1 MNRLRPTID
10 LSYGD
15 QEVLQRVL
23 AEPRAIAD
31 ALAPADAREHSR
43 IIGVLEELAQ
53 AFAEV
58 FFQVVENL
66 PDPEPEQTQQQ
77 SRGCAQSQS
86 SEAAERRHCIPC

>member
-23 AEPRAIAD
+23 AEPRRIAD
-31 ALAPADAREHSR
+31 ALAPYDARQHSR
-43 IIGVLEELAQ
+43 IIGVLEEVAQ

-66 PDPEPEQTQQQ
+66 PDPEPEQTQEQGRGM
-77 SRGCAQSQS
+77 SR
-86 SEAAERRHCIPC
+86 

>member
-31 ALAPADAREHSR
+31 ALAPDDAREHSR

-58 FFQVVENL
+58 LVQVVENL
-66 PDPEPEQTQQQ
+66 PDPEPEQTQEQGRGM
-77 SRGCAQSQS
+77 SR
-86 SEAAERRHCIPC
+86 

>member
-23 AEPRAIAD
+23 AEPNKIAD
-31 ALAPADAREHSR
+31 ALAPDDARQHSR
-43 IIGVLEELAQ
+43 IIGVLEEVA
-53 AFAEV
+53 AGFAEV

-66 PDPEPEQTQQQ
+66 PDPEPERAPQQ
-77 SRGCAQSQS
+77 G
-86 SEAAERRHCIPC
+86 RRRTG

>member
-1 MNRLRPTID
+1 MNRLRPTIG

-31 ALAPADAREHSR
+31 ALAPDDAREHSR

-66 PDPEPEQTQQQ
+66 PDPEPEQTQEQGRGM
-77 SRGCAQSQS
+77 SR
-86 SEAAERRHCIPC
+86 

>member
-23 AEPRAIAD
+23 AEPRKIAD
-31 ALAPADAREHSR
+31 ALAPDDAREHSR
-43 IIGVLEELAQ
+43 IIGVLEEVAE

-77 SRGCAQSQS
+77 DRGMSR
-86 SEAAERRHCIPC
+86 

>member
-1 MNRLRPTID
+1 MNRLCPTID

-23 AEPRAIAD
+23 AEPRRIAD
-31 ALAPADAREHSR
+31 ALAPDDAREHSR

-66 PDPEPEQTQQQ
+66 PDPEPEQTQEQGRGM
-77 SRGCAQSQS
+77 SR
-86 SEAAERRHCIPC
+86 

>member
-23 AEPRAIAD
+23 AEPKRIAD
-31 ALAPADAREHSR
+31 ALAPDDAREHSR
-43 IIGVLEELAQ
+43 IIGVLEEVAQ

-66 PDPEPEQTQQQ
+66 PEPEPEQTQEPGRGM
-77 SRGCAQSQS
+77 SR
-86 SEAAERRHCIPC
+86 

>member
-10 LSYGD
+10 LSYGE

-23 AEPRAIAD
+23 AEPRKIAD
-31 ALAPADAREHSR
+31 ALAPDDVREHSR
-43 IIGVLEELAQ
+43 IIGVLEEVAA

-58 FFQVVENL
+58 FFQVVEQL

-77 SRGCAQSQS
+77 SRGMS
-86 SEAAERRHCIPC
+86 R

>member
-23 AEPRAIAD
+23 AEPRRIAD
-31 ALAPADAREHSR
+31 ALAPDDAREHSR
-43 IIGVLEELAQ
+43 IIGVLEEVDE

-58 FFQVVENL
+58 FFQVVEQL

-77 SRGCAQSQS
+77 DRGMSR
-86 SEAAERRHCIPC
+86 

>member
-31 ALAPADAREHSR
+31 ALASDDAREYSR

-66 PDPEPEQTQQQ
+66 PDPEPEQTQEQVA
-77 SRGCAQSQS
+77 G
-86 SEAAERRHCIPC
+86 

>member
-1 MNRLRPTID
+1 MNRLRPTND

-31 ALAPADAREHSR
+31 ALAPDDAREHSR

-66 PDPEPEQTQQQ
+66 PDPEPEQTQEQGRGM
-77 SRGCAQSQS
+77 SR
-86 SEAAERRHCIPC
+86 

>member
-23 AEPRAIAD
+23 AEPKKIAD
-31 ALAPADAREHSR
+31 ALAPDDAREHSR
-43 IIGVLEELAQ
+43 IIGVLEEVAT

-66 PDPEPEQTQQQ
+66 PDPEQEQTQQPQ
-77 SRGCAQSQS
+77 QGRGMSR
-86 SEAAERRHCIPC
+86 

>member
-10 LSYGD
+10 LSYGE
-15 QEVLQRVL
+15 QEVLQRIL
-23 AEPRAIAD
+23 AEPQTIAN
-31 ALAPADAREHSR
+31 ALAPDDARENSR
-43 IIGVLEELAQ
+43 IVGVLEEVAA

-77 SRGCAQSQS
+77 DRGMSR
-86 SEAAERRHCIPC
+86 

>member
-23 AEPRAIAD
+23 AEPQKVAN
-31 ALAPADAREHSR
+31 ALAPDDARENSR
-43 IIGVLEELAQ
+43 IVGVLEELAES
-53 AFAEV
+53 FAEV

-66 PDPEPEQTQQQ
+66 PDPEPEQTQEQGRGM
-77 SRGCAQSQS
+77 SR
-86 SEAAERRHCIPC
+86 

>member
-31 ALAPADAREHSR
+31 ALAPDDAREHSR

-66 PDPEPEQTQQQ
+66 PDPEPEQTQEQGRGM
-77 SRGCAQSQS
+77 SR
-86 SEAAERRHCIPC
+86 

>member
-23 AEPRAIAD
+23 AE
-31 ALAPADAREHSR
+31 
-43 IIGVLEELAQ
+43 
-53 AFAEV
+53 V

-66 PDPEPEQTQQQ
+66 PDPEPEQTQEQVA
-77 SRGCAQSQS
+77 G
-86 SEAAERRHCIPC
+86 

>member
-31 ALAPADAREHSR
+31 ALASDDAREHSR

-66 PDPEPEQTQQQ
+66 PDPEPEQTQEQGRGM
-77 SRGCAQSQS
+77 SR
-86 SEAAERRHCIPC
+86 

>member
-1 MNRLRPTID
+1 MNRLQPIID

-23 AEPRAIAD
+23 AEPQKVAN
-31 ALAPADAREHSR
+31 ALAPDDARENSR
-43 IIGVLEELAQ
+43 IVGVLEELAES
-53 AFAEV
+53 FAEV

-77 SRGCAQSQS
+77 SRGMS
-86 SEAAERRHCIPC
+86 R

>member
-23 AEPRAIAD
+23 AEPRQI
-31 ALAPADAREHSR
+31 ADAREHSR
-43 IIGVLEELAQ
+43 IIGVLEEVAQ
-53 AFAEV
+53 AFAEC

-66 PDPEPEQTQQQ
+66 PDPEPDQTQQQ
-77 SRGCAQSQS
+77 DRGMSR
-86 SEAAERRHCIPC
+86 

>member
-23 AEPRAIAD
+23 AEPRRIAD
-31 ALAPADAREHSR
+31 ALAPDDAREHSR
-43 IIGVLEELAQ
+43 IVGVLEELAES
-53 AFAEV
+53 FAEV

-66 PDPEPEQTQQQ
+66 PDPEPEQTQEQGRGM
-77 SRGCAQSQS
+77 SR
-86 SEAAERRHCIPC
+86 

>member
-23 AEPRAIAD
+23 AEPRRIAD
-31 ALAPADAREHSR
+31 ALAPDDAREHSR
-43 IIGVLEELAQ
+43 IIGVLEEVAE

-66 PDPEPEQTQQQ
+66 PDPEPEKAQEQDRGM
-77 SRGCAQSQS
+77 SR
-86 SEAAERRHCIPC
+86 